1 MAAED
6 PKDILALLR
15 SDDPATVKKLFYQ
28 YYPFLCQNIYRI
40 VKDKA
45 TAEDLA
51 QDTFFKFWDKRHSLD
66 IQTSLKAYLRRMAIN
81 EGLYY
86 LRKNKKFQKEEV
98 SVLEFVATTNN
109 VEDQVLYQELSDKV
123 ATAIDVL
130 PPRCRAVFKLSRYE
144 ELSYK
149 EIAARLDI
157 SVKTVENQMGKAL
170 KVLRASLKQY
180 LHLFLLV
187 LFYL

>member
-1 MAAED
+1 MSE
-6 PKDILALLR
+6 KEHQDILALFR

-45 TAEDLA
+45 VAEDLA
-51 QDTFFKFWDKRHSLD
+51 QDTFFKFWNKRNELN
-66 IQTSLKAYLRRMAIN
+66 IKTSIKAYLRRMAIN

-86 LRKNKKFQKEEV
+86 LRKNKKFKKEEV
-98 SVLEFVATTNN
+98 SVLAFVPADND
-109 VEDQVLYQELSDKV
+109 VEEQILHQELS
-123 ATAIDVL
+123 AEISAAIEEL
-130 PPRCRAVFKLSRYE
+130 PPRCREVFKLSRFE

-149 EIAARLDI
+149 EIAARLGI

-170 KVLRASLKQY
+170 KVLRVALKQY
-180 LHLFLLV
+180 LPSLLLF
-187 LFYL
+187 FGI

>member
-1 MAAED
+1 MSEKGH
-6 PKDILALLR
+6 KDILALFR
-15 SDDPATVKKLFYQ
+15 SDDPATVKQLFHQ

-45 TAEDLA
+45 IAKDLA
-51 QDTFFKFWDKRHSLD
+51 QDTFFKFWNKRNDLN
-66 IQTSLKAYLRRMAIN
+66 IETSIKAYLRRMAIN

-86 LRKNKKFQKEEV
+86 LRKNKKFKKEEV
-98 SVLEFVATTNN
+98 SVLAFVPADDN
-109 VEDQVLYQELSDKV
+109 VEAQILHQELSAEV
-123 ATAIDVL
+123 AAAIEEL
-130 PPRCRAVFKLSRYE
+130 PTRCREIFKLSRFE

-170 KVLRASLKQY
+170 RVLRVALKQY
-180 LHLFLLV
+180 LPFLL
-187 LFYL
+187 LFFGL